1 MATLAVRRLSSDAK
15 TFVAFM
21 LRYFGTSR
29 VRELD
34 ARTDNSRWQYVTSE
48 VVRIAHHGDYEQVP
62 TSFEMPAYY
71 LSWVL
76 NSGRVNGATHLA
88 IRQMDARA
96 ILQLIAAIR
105 DRKLHGN
112 EVARFLMDLQQEGSR

>member
-1 MATLAVRRLSSDAK
+1 MTTLAVGHLSSDAK

-21 LRYFGTSR
+21 LRYLGTSR

-34 ARTDNSRWQYVTSE
+34 ARTDNSRWQYVASE
-48 VVRIAHHGDYEQVP
+48 VVCIAHQGDYEQVP

-96 ILQLIAAIR
+96 ILQLIAVIR
-105 DRKLHGN
+105 ARKLHGN

>member
-1 MATLAVRRLSSDAK
+1 
-15 TFVAFM
+15 M
-21 LRYFGTSR
+21 LHQFGPKW

-34 ARTDNSRWQYVTSE
+34 ARTDNSRWQSVTSE
-48 VVRIAHHGDYEQVP
+48 VVRIAHQGDYEQVP
-62 TSFEMPAYY
+62 ISFEMPAYY

-88 IRQMDARA
+88 IRQMNARA

-105 DRKLHGN
+105 DRKLQGN
-112 EVARFLMDLQQEGSR
+112 KVARFLMDLRQEGSR